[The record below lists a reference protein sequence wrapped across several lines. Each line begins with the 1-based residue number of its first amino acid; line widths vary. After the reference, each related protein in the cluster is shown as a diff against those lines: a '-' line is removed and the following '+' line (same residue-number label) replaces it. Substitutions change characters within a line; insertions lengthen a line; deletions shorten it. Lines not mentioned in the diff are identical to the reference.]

1 MELSHLVKITKRS
14 KKRVGRGYGSGKG
27 KTAGRGTKGQKA
39 HERVKTNFEGGQIP
53 LPKRLP
59 LLRGKGRNVSFKT
72 SSIIVNIKLLNY
84 LPKDSVVDKDA
95 LVNSGLVDKDK
106 ADKFGIKILGD
117 GELKNPNT
125 VKLPSSRRAIKKIEK
140 AGGKVIL

>member
-1 MELSHLVKITKRS
+1 MELNSLVKITQRS

-27 KTAGRGTKGQKA
+27 KTSGRGTKGQKA

-59 LLRGKGRNVSFKT
+59 LLRGKGRNISFKT
-72 SSIIVNIKLLNY
+72 SPIIVNIKSLNF
-84 LPKDSVVDKDA
+84 LPKDSVIDKET
-95 LVNSGLVDKDK
+95 LVNLGLVDKNK

-117 GELKNPNT
+117 GDLKNSNA
-125 VKLPSSRRAIKKIEK
+125 VKLPSSNRAIKKIEK